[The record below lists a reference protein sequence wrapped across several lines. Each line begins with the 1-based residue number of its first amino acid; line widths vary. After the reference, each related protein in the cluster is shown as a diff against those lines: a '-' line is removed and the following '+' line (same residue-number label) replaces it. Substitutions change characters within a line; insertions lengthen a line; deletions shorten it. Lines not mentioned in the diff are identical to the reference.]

1 MVEAVYGFI
10 GSLTLIIIMLQ
21 IDNTIISLD
30 FLDEH
35 FVCNLNACK
44 GICCVEGDAGAPLEE
59 QEIAAIQE
67 ILPLIW
73 DDIPRLPKKSFVHRG
88 FLTLM
93 QKEKLL
99 LPLSMTRVCACLSG
113 SEGVWLCS
121 VEKAFREDA
130 SALTNLFHVTFI
142 LPGKQFKDFVAVNYH
157 RWSICSCAVSLGNK
171 EKVPVYQFLKEPLIR
186 NLVKP
191 GMINWLLQLRS
202 LKDTIVYAGR
212 NNYHRR

>member
-1 MVEAVYGFI
+1 MVEAVYGSI

-73 DDIPRLPKKSFVHRG
+73 DDIPETS
-88 FLTLM
+88 
-93 QKEKLL
+93 KEVIRAQGISYIDVEGEAVTSIVNGRECVLAYQD
-99 LPLSMTRVCACLSG
+99 RR
-113 SEGVWLCS
+113 GVWLCS
-121 VEKAFREDA
+121 VEKAFREGRISINKPISCHLYPA
-130 SALTNLFHVTFI
+130 RV
-142 LPGKQFKDFVAVNYH
+142 KQFKDFVAVNYH

-186 NLVKP
+186 KFGQAWYDQLV
-191 GMINWLLQLRS
+191 IAAQE
-202 LKDTIVYAGR
+202 LKKTQ
-212 NNYHRR
+212 

>member
-1 MVEAVYGFI
+1 MVEAVYGFV

-73 DDIPRLPKKSFVHRG
+73 DDIPEIS
-88 FLTLM
+88 
-93 QKEKLL
+93 KEVIRAQGI
-99 LPLSMTRVCACLSG
+99 SYIDAEGEAVTSIVNGRDVCLSG
-113 SEGVWLCS
+113 SEGMVMLCR
-121 VEKAFREDA
+121 KRREGRI
-130 SALTNLFHVTFI
+130 SINNLFHVTFI
-142 LPGKQFKDFVAVNYH
+142 LPG
-157 RWSICSCAVSLGNK
+157 
-171 EKVPVYQFLKEPLIR
+171 
-186 NLVKP
+186 
-191 GMINWLLQLRS
+191 
-202 LKDTIVYAGR
+202 
-212 NNYHRR
+212 